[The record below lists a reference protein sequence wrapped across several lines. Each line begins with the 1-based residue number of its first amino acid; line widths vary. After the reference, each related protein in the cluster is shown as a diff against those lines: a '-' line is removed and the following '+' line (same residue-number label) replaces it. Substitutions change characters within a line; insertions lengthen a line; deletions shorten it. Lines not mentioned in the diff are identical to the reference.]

1 MFLINDL
8 HFKNLRGD
16 VYGGLTAAVVALPL
30 ALAFGVASGVGPIAG
45 LYGAAIVGFFAALL
59 GGTPSQISGPTG
71 PMTVVIAVVFLNFSD
86 EPAIAFTVIMMGG
99 VFQVIFGMLR
109 LGGLINLV
117 PYTVVSGFMSGI
129 GIIIIILQIGPLFGH
144 AVPEGGVLAT
154 LSGLF
159 KFLINFKWDALVIG
173 LSALAIVWMIPKK
186 LNRILPSP
194 LIALVFGTLIAM
206 NYLPGA
212 ATLGDIPTGL
222 PDLHFPIIKWSRLP
236 EMVGWA
242 LVLALLGS
250 IDSLLTS
257 LIADSLT
264 RTHHLSDRE
273 LVGQGVGN
281 LVAGVLGGIP
291 GAGATMRTL
300 VNIRAGGVTP
310 ISGMLHSLIILVI
323 VLGAGPLVGFIPNAV
338 LAGILIKVGVDI
350 IDWKYLKCVF
360 RAPKSGVFIM
370 FSVLILTVLVD
381 LIIAF
386 GVGMVAASFVL
397 VKRTTVFQ
405 LNSFKVITGLEKEL
419 YLSQIEKKIFTK
431 YCEQFIFYNLN
442 GPISFGAA
450 RDVAKKLVLDRDQK
464 VLVLNMI
471 DVPSVDTT
479 VAVILIDI
487 ITDIRERGDEVVLIC
502 ANSSVLGVLANL
514 GILVS
519 LPKIQIVDSREAGLE
534 IVELLLKK

>member
-1 MFLINDL
+1 LINDL

-16 VYGGLTAAVVALPL
+16 IYGGLTAAVVALPL
-30 ALAFGVASGVGPIAG
+30 ALAFGVASGAGPIAG
-45 LYGAAIVGFFAALL
+45 LYGAAVVGFFAALL

-71 PMTVVIAVVFLNFSD
+71 PMTVVMAVIFLNFAD
-86 EPAIAFTVIMMGG
+86 QPAIAFSVIMLGG
-99 VFQVIFGMLR
+99 LFQIIFGMLR
-109 LGGLINLV
+109 LGSLINLV

-129 GIIIIILQIGPLFGH
+129 GIIIIIIQLGPLFGH

-154 LSGLF
+154 LSGLPG
-159 KFLINFKWDALVIG
+159 FLIDFKWDALVLG
-173 LSALAIVWMIPKK
+173 LGALGIVWMMPKK

-194 LIALVFGTLIAM
+194 LIALILGTLVAV

-212 ATLGDIPTGL
+212 ATLGNIPTGF
-222 PDLHFPIIKWSRLP
+222 PEFHFPIIKWARLP

-257 LIADSLT
+257 LIADSIT

-281 LVAGVLGGIP
+281 FFAGVFGAIP

-300 VNIRAGGVTP
+300 VNIRAGGGTP
-310 ISGMLHSLIILVI
+310 VSGMLHSLIILII

-338 LAGILIKVGVDI
+338 LAGILVKVGVDI
-350 IDWKYLKCVF
+350 IDWGYLKRVSC
-360 RAPKSGVFIM
+360 APKAGVFIM

-386 GVGMVAASFVL
+386 GVGMVAASLLL
-397 VKRTTVFQ
+397 VKRTAVLQ
-405 LNSFKVITGLEKEL
+405 LDTIKVVTGLESEL
-419 YLSQIEKKIFTK
+419 FLSQIEKKIFSK
-431 YCEQFIFYNLN
+431 YCEQFVFYDFN

-450 RDVAKKLVLDRDQK
+450 REAAKKLVLDRGQK
-464 VLVLNMI
+464 VLVLNML

-479 VAVILIDI
+479 VAVVLIDI
-487 ITDIRERGDEVVLIC
+487 IADIRKGGKETVLLC
-502 ANSSVLGVLANL
+502 ANSSVLGVLINFGLLA
-514 GILVS
+514 S
-519 LPKIQIVDSREAGLE
+519 LPKTQIVDNREAGLE
-534 IVELLLKK
+534 AAEFLLNK